1 VSGIAAGAVEH
12 AVGRQPDPDPVR
24 TDGRDRGTGHL
35 ERKAIAA
42 FDAVAVIVAAPI
54 HIGIQELLDQIAIGG
69 MQLDAIEARFDGE
82 LRRHGWME
90 SAMAFASRACT
101 SHRRRSRAP
110 STRMLAH

>member
-1 VSGIAAGAVEH
+1 VSGTAAGAVEH

-82 LRRHGWME
+82 LRRPGVLVHCTGDGA
-90 SAMAFASRACT
+90 STARLRAMGAMTARLAS
-101 SHRRRSRAP
+101 
-110 STRMLAH
+110 

>member
-1 VSGIAAGAVEH
+1 MSGIAAGAVEH

-82 LRRHGWME
+82 LRRPGVLVHCTGAGA
-90 SAMAFASRACT
+90 SAARLRAMGAMTARLAS
-101 SHRRRSRAP
+101 
-110 STRMLAH
+110 